1 MHTDVADL
9 RDFYASGLGQVA
21 RRLIVHRLRRLW
33 PDVGGMTVVGLG
45 FAGPYLGVFRD
56 ECARMIAFMPAGQG
70 VMHWPAEGPVASCL
84 VDEAEL
90 PMGDG
95 TIDRLLLTHSLE
107 FAEDPRGVLHEAW
120 RVVAPGGRLVVV
132 VPNRRGLWARFEHTP
147 FGHGRPYSRSQLSRL
162 LRGAAFLPAAWEE
175 ALWVPPFRGRFLIR
189 SAAAWERAGTLIP
202 AMPPGVLL
210 VEALKQVHAPIPA
223 QPVRARRR
231 LVPAL
236 SGDPVPARRLAHR
249 DGL

>member
-21 RRLIVHRLRRLW
+21 RRLLVHRLRRLW
-33 PDVGGMTVVGLG
+33 PNVSGMTVVGLG
-45 FAGPYLGVFRD
+45 FAGPCLGVFRD
-56 ECARMIAFMPAGQG
+56 ECERLLAFMPAGQG
-70 VMHWPAEGPVASCL
+70 VLHWPAEGPVASSL

-95 TIDRLLLTHSLE
+95 TIDRLLLIHSLE
-107 FAEDPRGVLHEAW
+107 FAEDPRGLMNEAW

-162 LRGAAFLPAAWEE
+162 LRSAAFTPTAWEE

-189 SAAAWERAGTLIP
+189 SAAAWERAGTFIR
-202 AMPPGVLL
+202 AMPPGILL
-210 VEALKQVHAPIPA
+210 VEALKQVHAPVPA
-223 QPVRARRR
+223 QPARARRR

-236 SGDPVPARRLAHR
+236 TGDPVPARRVAHH